1 MVTRRELEG
10 YRSAV
15 REAAEMRA
23 RMRQAE
29 LSAMESEREKD
40 RDRARSA
47 AAMYDA
53 MADVRE
59 YELTR
64 IMAEIDALDDVDQRR
79 AITLR
84 YIDGLSRT
92 AAAMRMEKSPEAI
105 DKYVAAGI
113 KELESEQA

>member
-1 MVTRRELEG
+1 MVTKRQLEE

-15 REAAEMRA
+15 REVTELRS

-29 LSAMESEREKD
+29 LSAMESAREED

-47 AAMYDA
+47 AARYDA

-59 YELTR
+59 YELSR
-64 IMAEIDALDDVDQRR
+64 ILAEIDALDNVDQRR
-79 AITLR
+79 AVTLR
-84 YIDGLSRT
+84 YIDGMSRT
-92 AAAMRMEKSPEAI
+92 AAAMRMERSPEAI

-113 KELESEQA
+113 RELEKEQA